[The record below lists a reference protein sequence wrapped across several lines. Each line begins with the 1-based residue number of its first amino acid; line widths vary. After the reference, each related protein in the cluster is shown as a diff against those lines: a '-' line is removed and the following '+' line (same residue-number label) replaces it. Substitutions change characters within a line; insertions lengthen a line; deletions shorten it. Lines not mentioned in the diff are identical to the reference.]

1 MLARALLVALIL
13 IGGAGMVAGFV
24 LADGRPRWMALL
36 GWGAGAILAVCAV
49 VVAVTYG
56 ISNASA
62 RTVPPQHRS
71 PPGARAAAMVR
82 EFLAHAVTFAVLA
95 PFERLWTRDPVPR
108 SGKHA
113 DPPVL
118 LVHGYLLNGA
128 AWWRFARFL
137 ADEGIDA
144 YAATIE
150 PPIGAIDAMAESL
163 ARRIEAVCVA
173 SGALCVRLVA
183 HSMGGLV
190 CRAYLRAHGNAR
202 VVALVTVASPH
213 RGTAIARLGIGRAA
227 RDMVPG
233 SAWLAGLA
241 DWEKSAKHPPAAALF
256 SYYDNYIVPPDSS
269 SLPWATNEVLP
280 VHGHVEMYFS
290 RSIARQVCAALRS
303 RAV

>member
-1 MLARALLVALIL
+1 MLARALMVALIL
-13 IGGAGMVAGFV
+13 VGGAGVVAAFV
-24 LADGRPRWMALL
+24 VDRHARWMTLL
-36 GWGAGAILAVCAV
+36 GWGAGAIVAACAV
-49 VVAVTYG
+49 VVTVTYG
-56 ISNASA
+56 VSSALASGI
-62 RTVPPQHRS
+62 PPQHRS
-71 PPGARAAAMVR
+71 PVSARAAAMVR
-82 EFLAHAVTFAVLA
+82 EFLAHVVTFAVLA
-95 PFERLWTRDPVPR
+95 PFVRFWTREPGR
-108 SGKHA
+108 HFGGHA
-113 DPPVL
+113 ELPVL

-128 AWWRFARFL
+128 AWWPFARFL

-144 YAATIE
+144 YVATIE
-150 PPIGAIDAMAESL
+150 PPIGSIDAMAESL
-163 ARRIEAVCVA
+163 ALRIDAVCAATGV
-173 SGALCVRLVA
+173 SRVRLVA

-190 CRAYLRAHGNAR
+190 CRAYLRAHGAAR
-202 VVALVTVASPH
+202 VATVITIASPH

-241 DWEKSAKHPPAAALF
+241 DWEKSAKHPPAVALF